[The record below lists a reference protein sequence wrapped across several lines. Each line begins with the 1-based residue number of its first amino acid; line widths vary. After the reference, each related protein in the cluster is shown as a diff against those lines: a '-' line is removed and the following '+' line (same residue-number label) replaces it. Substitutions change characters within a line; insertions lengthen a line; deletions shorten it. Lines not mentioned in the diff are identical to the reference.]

1 MSALPKPAE
10 FVREAII
17 LIGGAVLAAWLLSNL
32 PEVRAYINRNLAR
45 PGGDGGC
52 DCQGRIS

>member
-1 MSALPKPAE
+1 MTALPKPAE
-10 FVREAII
+10 FVREAVI

-32 PEVRAYINRNLAR
+32 PEVRAYINRNLSR

-52 DCQGRIS
+52 NCQR